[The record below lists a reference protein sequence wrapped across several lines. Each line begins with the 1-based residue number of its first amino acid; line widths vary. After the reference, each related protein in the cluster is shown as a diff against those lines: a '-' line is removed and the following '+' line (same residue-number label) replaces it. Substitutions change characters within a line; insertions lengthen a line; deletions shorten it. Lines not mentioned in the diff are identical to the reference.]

1 MNRLACVPVAL
12 ALCFA
17 ACSCGPAAVA
27 ARPGPAVPEG
37 LGVNIHFTDAQPG
50 EMDMLAAGGSRIV
63 RMDFAWGGTEREK
76 GRYDF
81 SAYDR
86 LMMALEPRGIRAL
99 FILDYSNKL
108 YDNDLSP
115 CSDEGRAAFA
125 RWAAAAAVH
134 FQGRGILWEMY
145 NEPNI
150 FFWRPKPDV
159 AQYAK
164 LALAVG
170 KALREAAPG
179 EAYIGPA
186 SSTID
191 LPFLEACFKAGLL
204 DYWSAVS
211 VHPYRQTPPETVEAE
226 YAKLRR
232 LIDQYAPAGKA
243 VPILSGEWGY
253 SSAWSGVDDA
263 KQGKYLPRQW
273 LTNLACDVPVS
284 IWYDWHDDGQ
294 DPKEGE
300 HHFGT
305 VAFPYQANRT
315 PPYEPKPAYLA
326 ARTLTKELA
335 GYRFNKR
342 LAVGGPEDR
351 VLLFTKGPDVC
362 VVAWTTAAQPHV
374 VVIPASLGAFVVTG
388 HTGDV
393 QPALAAG
400 SRGLEVMLTDAPQY
414 LAPETP
420 NDLLR
425 LAAGWERAPAEI
437 HRPAGE
443 ARVPLGFENPLARP
457 VRVSCAPAVWTTVP
471 PGGHA
476 TLTAVLSTPRDSEP
490 RAVRLE
496 CEAEGIGRFAQSSM
510 CLATNPLIV
519 TVLPPAAD
527 AVLVRI
533 ENPSGDALA
542 GSVGLSDVE
551 GLKVSEPKQPLRLK
565 AGEREK
571 TVRFPL
577 SGAAPVAYRLGV
589 RIEDEGGHVIVSTAS
604 TRYALVDDFA
614 RYTAETLA
622 AAYGLATD
630 GDKAVAS
637 TQTLSLAAPPEGP
650 PAPGVPTLK
659 IAYAFEPGWKFIR
672 LAPRAEALR
681 PIEGEP
687 RAFGLW
693 LYGDGSGNIVRLRF
707 TDSTGQTF
715 QPGGDRLTWKG
726 WRYVQFPMQGSDA
739 GHWGGENDG
748 VVHWPVRWDTLLLID
763 SAARQKTAGEV
774 YLAWPVLVR

>member
-1 MNRLACVPVAL
+1 MKQFAFLLAAL
-12 ALCFA
+12 ILSVS
-17 ACSCGPAAVA
+17 ACSCGSAATA
-27 ARPGPAVPEG
+27 ARPAPAVPEG
-37 LGVNIHFTDAQPG
+37 LGVNIHFTDVQPG
-50 EMDMLAAGGSRIV
+50 EMEMLAAGGSRIV

-81 SAYDR
+81 APYDR
-86 LMMALEPRGIRAL
+86 LVAALEAHGIRAL
-99 FILDYSNKL
+99 FILDYSNRL

-115 CSDEGRAAFA
+115 CSEEGRAGFA

-186 SSTID
+186 TSTID

-204 DYWSAVS
+204 EYWSAVS
-211 VHPYRQTPPETVEAE
+211 VHPYRQTAPETVEAE
-226 YAKLRR
+226 YMRLRR
-232 LIDQYAPAGKA
+232 LIDQYAPPGKA

-253 SSAWSGVDDA
+253 SSAWGGMDDA

-273 LTNLACDVPVS
+273 LTNVSCDVPVS

-294 DPKEGE
+294 DPKEAE

-305 VAFPYQANRT
+305 VAFPYQAGRT

-326 ARTLTKELA
+326 ARTLTAALA

-342 LAVGGPEDR
+342 LAVGGEEDR
-351 VLLFTKGPDVC
+351 VLLFTKGPDVR
-362 VVAWTTAAQPHV
+362 VAAWTTAAEPRA
-374 VVIPASLGAFVVTG
+374 VVIPASPGPFAVMG
-388 HTGDV
+388 HTGDAR
-393 QPALAAG
+393 PPLAAG
-400 SRGLEVMLTDAPQY
+400 PRGLEVTLTDAPQY
-414 LAPETP
+414 LAPEGP

-425 LAAGWERAPAEI
+425 LAAGWERAAAEI
-437 HRPAGE
+437 RRPAGE
-443 ARVPLGFENPLARP
+443 ARVALGFENPLARP
-457 VRVSCAPAVWTTVP
+457 VRVSSAPGVWTTVP
-471 PGGHA
+471 AGGRT
-476 TLTAVLSTPRDSEP
+476 TLTTVHDVPRQ
-490 RAVRLE
+490 AGAHFVGLE
-496 CEAEGIGRFAQSSM
+496 CEVEGMGRLVQLVP
-510 CLATNPLIV
+510 CVATNPMIV
-519 TVLPPAAD
+519 TVLPPAGD

-533 ENPSGDALA
+533 ENPSGDAFA
-542 GSVGLSDVE
+542 GSVSLSDLE
-551 GLKVSEPKQPLRLK
+551 GLKVAAPKQPLRFS

-577 SGAAPVAYRLGV
+577 SAVAAAYRLGV
-589 RIEDEGGHVIVSTAS
+589 RIEDEGGRIAVSAPTA
-604 TRYALVDDFA
+604 RYALTDDFGK
-614 RYTAETLA
+614 YTAETLA
-622 AAYGLATD
+622 AAYELVPD

-637 TQTLSLAAPPEGP
+637 TQALSAAAPPEGP
-650 PAPGVPTLK
+650 PAPGVRTLK
-659 IAYAFEPGWKFIR
+659 IAYAFEAGWKFIR

-681 PIEGEP
+681 PIEGQV

-693 LYGDGSGNIVRLRF
+693 LYGDGSGNLVRLRF
-707 TDSTGQTF
+707 TDTTGQTF
-715 QPGGDRLTWKG
+715 QPGGEHLTWKG
-726 WRYVQFPMQGSDA
+726 WRYVRFPMDGSDA

-748 VVHWPVRWDTLLLID
+748 MVHWPIRWDTMLLID
-763 SAARQKTAGEV
+763 SAARQKTGGEV
-774 YLAWPVLVR
+774 YLGWPVLVR